1 MTKRWFNCRIRY
13 EKTAE
18 SGATKR
24 VNEQYLVD
32 ALSFTEAEARIT
44 EEMRPF
50 MSGEFQV
57 TAIALASLAE
67 VFSSDCADDTKWYK
81 VRVAFITLDEK
92 SGAERR
98 TRQHMMVAADSTEHA
113 ERRLHECMKG
123 TMADYAVEAVVET
136 PVVDVFP
143 YEPESETEETR

>member
-44 EEMRPF
+44 EQMMPF

-57 TAIALASLAE
+57 TAIALVTLGE
-67 VFSSDCADDTKWYK
+67 VFASDCADDTKWYK
-81 VRVAFITLDEK
+81 VRVAFIALDEK

-113 ERRLHECMKG
+113 ERRLREHMRG
-123 TMADYAVEAVVET
+123 MLGDYEVEAVVET
-136 PVVDVFP
+136 PVVDVYF
-143 YEPESETEETR
+143 YAAERETEDTK